1 MKDAAHPFAVG
12 RLGNAARAARKFGAL
27 ALLGSLPALTCAWA
41 QAPARAQPPGSSAA
55 PVTLP
60 LTRAVVE
67 RVMRDSGEIVL
78 DHEDLPNLGM
88 PPMTMAFDV
97 PDKEMLRAFKAGD
110 KVRFQAEI
118 VGGKP
123 TITRLERAP

>member
-1 MKDAAHPFAVG
+1 MKDAAHPFAFTHANNPA
-12 RLGNAARAARKFGAL
+12 LQLGAL
-27 ALLGSLPALTCAWA
+27 ILLGLLPAPNSAWA
-41 QAPARAQPPGSSAA
+41 QSSARPQPPVSSSV
-55 PVTLP
+55 PSTLA
-60 LTRAVVE
+60 LTYAVVE
-67 RVMRDSGEIVL
+67 RVLHDTGEIVL

-97 PDKEMLRAFKAGD
+97 SSKEMLRAFKVGD

-118 VGGKP
+118 VAGKP

>member
-1 MKDAAHPFAVG
+1 MKDAPHPFAFMHAHIPA
-12 RLGNAARAARKFGAL
+12 LQLGAL
-27 ALLGSLPALTCAWA
+27 ILLGLLPALNYAWV
-41 QAPARAQPPGSSAA
+41 QSSARPQPPVSSA
-55 PVTLP
+55 VLSTLA

-67 RVMRDSGEIVL
+67 RVLHDTGEIVL

-97 PDKEMLRAFKAGD
+97 SSKEMLKAFKAGD

-118 VGGKP
+118 VAGKP
-123 TITRLERAP
+123 TITQLERAP